1 MAYLFSEAFL
11 LIAVIIQFG
20 AAIFALKLIKIT
32 NTSRGWVLISISLFL
47 MGIRR
52 IITIIGPHVFGSDMH
67 FDTLQEDFVT
77 FLISMTM
84 LLGVYYLSDV
94 FKDKKRNEFELKETK
109 ELSENI
115 LESIWTGVLVVDKES
130 NVIFINKSME
140 YLFGYASEQVS
151 GMNIFDVFDK
161 IDAENGHFKNLFL
174 STKESLI
181 YSSYDEILV
190 VGPSEKLNYLS
201 GALIPISDEN
211 GDYDGMICTVE
222 DATERKVIEEIRIE
236 NERLVLSNET
246 KSEFLTIMSHELRT
260 PLTSIIGYSQ
270 LLKEKKHGKL
280 NIKQESYVDNTLYS
294 SRHLLDLINGVL
306 DLAKAEAGKLEIV
319 HEDIS
324 LPDVVNGIIQL
335 MKENVSGKNIIM
347 KTDLDPALDII
358 SVDKLKFKQIL
369 FNLMCNAIK
378 FSKEEGGTIVVSAK
392 KEGSMAKFSVSD
404 TGIGVKE
411 NDLGKLFQKFEQ
423 IDHGL
428 SRKYE
433 GTGLGLVITKELVEL
448 HGGRIMVES
457 EYGKGS
463 TFTFLLPIDATQLK
477 ITEASPL
484 HDFMWQN

>member
-1 MAYLFSEAFL
+1 MAHHYSEMFL
-11 LIAVIIQFG
+11 LIAIILQFG
-20 AAIFALKLIKIT
+20 AAILALKLIKIT

-52 IITIIGPHVFGSDMH
+52 ITTIGPHVFGLDRYFSAA
-67 FDTLQEDFVT
+67 QEDSIT

-94 FKDKKRNEFELKETK
+94 FKEKKRDEFELKEIK
-109 ELSENI
+109 ELNDNI
-115 LESIWTGVLVVDKES
+115 LESIWTGVFVVDKDD

-140 YLFGYASEQVS
+140 YLFGYTNEKVS

-161 IDAENGHFKNLFL
+161 IDPDNEHLKNLLL
-174 STKESLI
+174 STKNSLI
-181 YSSYDEILV
+181 SSSYDSILV
-190 VGPSEKLNYLS
+190 VGPSKKLNYLS
-201 GALIPISDEN
+201 GVLIPRFDEN
-211 GDYDGMICTVE
+211 GDYDGIIGTIE

-236 NERLVLSNET
+236 NERLALSNET

-270 LLKEKKHGKL
+270 LLKEKKHGEL

-306 DLAKAEAGKLEIV
+306 DIAKAEAGKLEIV

-324 LPDVVNGIIQL
+324 LPGVINGIIQL

-369 FNLMCNAIK
+369 FNLMSNAIK

-411 NDLGKLFQKFEQ
+411 NDLDKLFQKFEQ

-428 SRKYE
+428 SRKYD
-433 GTGLGLVITKELVEL
+433 GAGLGLAITKELVEL

-463 TFTFLLPIDATQLK
+463 TFTFLLPIGTTQHTSTETLK
-477 ITEASPL
+477 
-484 HDFMWQN
+484 